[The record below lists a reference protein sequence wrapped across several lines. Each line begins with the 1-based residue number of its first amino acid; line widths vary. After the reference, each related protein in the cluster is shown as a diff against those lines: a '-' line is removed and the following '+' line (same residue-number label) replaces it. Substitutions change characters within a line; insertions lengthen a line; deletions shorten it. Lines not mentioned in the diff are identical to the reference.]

1 MPVTN
6 KVRTMEIILLEKI
19 ANLGDLGSI
28 VNVRSGFGR
37 NYLIPQGKAKMA
49 TKDNVAEFEQR
60 RAELEQAANEALAAA
75 EARRDQLQDMVL
87 TIKAKTGG
95 EGKLFGSVS
104 NIEIAEAI
112 NAAGV
117 EIERREI
124 RMPDGP
130 LRQIGE
136 HEVGVHLHTDV
147 DALVKVVVEEDND

>member
-1 MPVTN
+1 
-6 KVRTMEIILLEKI
+6 MEVILLEKI
-19 ANLGDLGSI
+19 ANLGDLGTV
-28 VNVRSGFGR
+28 VNIRSGFGR

-60 RAELEQAANEALAAA
+60 RAELEQAAQEILDVAN
-75 EARRDQLQDMVL
+75 ARREQLEELEL

-104 NIEIAEAI
+104 NIEIADAI

-117 EIERREI
+117 AVERREI

-136 HEVGVHLHTDV
+136 YEIGIHLHTDV
-147 DALVKVVVEEDND
+147 DTSVKVIVEEDED

>member
-1 MPVTN
+1 
-6 KVRTMEIILLEKI
+6 MEIILLEKI
-19 ANLGDLGSI
+19 ANLGDLGS
-28 VNVRSGFGR
+28 VVSVRSGFGR

-49 TKDNVAEFEQR
+49 TKENVIEFEQR
-60 RAELEQAANEALAAA
+60 RAELEQAANEAIAAA
-75 EARRDQLQDMVL
+75 EARRDQLQEMVL

-104 NIEIAEAI
+104 NMEIADAI

-117 EIERREI
+117 EVERREI

-136 HEVGVHLHTDV
+136 HEVTVHLHSDV
-147 DALVKVVVEEDND
+147 DAVVKVMVEEDED

>member
-1 MPVTN
+1 
-6 KVRTMEIILLEKI
+6 MEIILLEKI

>member
-1 MPVTN
+1 
-6 KVRTMEIILLEKI
+6 MEVILLEKI
-19 ANLGDLGSI
+19 ANVGDLGSI

-49 TKDNVAEFEQR
+49 TKDNVAEFEAR
-60 RAELEQAANEALAAA
+60 RAELEQAANEAVAAA
-75 EARRDQLQDMVL
+75 EARKAQLEDMVL

-104 NIEIAEAI
+104 NTEIAEAI

-117 EIERREI
+117 EVERREI

-136 HEVGVHLHTDV
+136 HEIGVHLHTDV
-147 DALVKVVVEEDND
+147 DTVVKVVVEEDED

>member
-1 MPVTN
+1 
-6 KVRTMEIILLEKI
+6 MEIILLEKI
-19 ANLGDLGSI
+19 ANLGELGSV

-60 RAELEQAANEALAAA
+60 RAELEQAASETKAAA
-75 EARRDQLQDMVL
+75 EARREQLEEVVL
-87 TIKAKTGG
+87 TIPAQTGG
-95 EGKLFGSVS
+95 EGKLFGSIS
-104 NIEIAEAI
+104 NIEIADAI

-117 EIERREI
+117 EVERREI

-136 HEVGVHLHTDV
+136 HEVSIHLHIDV
-147 DALVKVVVEEDND
+147 DATVKVIIVEAE

>member
-1 MPVTN
+1 
-6 KVRTMEIILLEKI
+6 MEIILLEKI
-19 ANLGDLGSI
+19 ANLGELGSI

-49 TKDNVAEFEQR
+49 TKENVAEFETL
-60 RAELEQAANEALAAA
+60 RAELEKTANEALAAA
-75 EARRDQLQDMVL
+75 EARRAQLEEIVL
-87 TIKAKTGG
+87 TIPAQTGG

-117 EIERREI
+117 EVERREI

-136 HEVGVHLHTDV
+136 HEVGIHLHTDV
-147 DALVKVVVEEDND
+147 DATVKVIIVEAE

>member
-1 MPVTN
+1 
-6 KVRTMEIILLEKI
+6 MEIILLEKI

-28 VNVRSGFGR
+28 VSVRSGFGR

-49 TKDNVAEFEQR
+49 TKENVAEFEQR
-60 RAELEQAANEALAAA
+60 RAELEAAANEALAAA
-75 EARRDQLQDMVL
+75 ETRREQLQDMVL

-117 EIERREI
+117 TVERREI
-124 RMPDGP
+124 RMPEGP

-147 DALVKVVVEEDND
+147 DVIVKVVVEEDND

>member
-1 MPVTN
+1 
-6 KVRTMEIILLEKI
+6 MEIILLEKI
-19 ANLGDLGSI
+19 ANLGELGSV

-49 TKDNVAEFEQR
+49 TKENVAEFEQR
-60 RAELEQAANEALAAA
+60 RAELEQAASEALAAA
-75 EARRDQLQDMVL
+75 EARRAQLEEVVL
-87 TIKAKTGG
+87 TIPAQTGG

-104 NIEIAEAI
+104 NIEIADAI

-117 EIERREI
+117 EVERREI

-136 HEVGVHLHTDV
+136 HEVTVHLHIDV
-147 DALVKVVVEEDND
+147 DATVKVIIVEAE

>member
-1 MPVTN
+1 
-6 KVRTMEIILLEKI
+6 MEIILLEKI

-37 NYLIPQGKAKMA
+37 NYLIPHGKAKMA

-60 RAELEQAANEALAAA
+60 RAELEQAANEAMAAA

-104 NIEIAEAI
+104 NAEIADAI
-112 NAAGV
+112 TAAGV
-117 EIERREI
+117 AIERREI

-136 HEVGVHLHTDV
+136 HEIGIHLHTDV
-147 DALVKVVVEEDND
+147 DAVVKVMVEEDED